1 MLNGVTKFLRAIWL
15 NIAFKDPHLQS
26 KFLAKRKFKKFSNS
40 AFKLFCA
47 TIACMNLLSNLKSTW
62 FWELTLSWTLP
73 STQLS
78 PILKIWFR
86 LTKHKSTPLKLCL
99 DHQRDHILQGS
110 QLSFLQESTNSHK
123 SCLLSNLKAKKL
135 TGQELEEF
143 TAMIQLL
150 KKSQA
155 KRCHVSNDLLN
166 TNWLC
171 KMNRLLRPSRKP
183 KRMLQP
189 LKRKSDLFILNFFY

>member
-1 MLNGVTKFLRAIWL
+1 MLNRVTKFLRAIWL
-15 NIAFKDPHLQS
+15 IIAFKDPHLQS
-26 KFLAKRKFKKFSNS
+26 KFLAKRKFKKLSNS

-62 FWELTLSWTLP
+62 FWELTLSWMLP

-78 PILKIWFR
+78 PILKIWLR
-86 LTKHKSTPLKLCL
+86 LTEHKPTRLKLCL
-99 DHQRDHILQGS
+99 DHQRDHSLQGN
-110 QLSFLQESTNSHK
+110 QLSFLQESTSSHK

-135 TGQELEEF
+135 TGQESEGF
-143 TAMIQLL
+143 TAMIQRL

-155 KRCHVSNDLLN
+155 KRCHVSNDLLS
-166 TNWLC
+166 TNWLR
-171 KMNRLLRPSRKP
+171 KMNRSLRPSRKP

-189 LKRKSDLFILNFFY
+189 LKRKSDLFYLKILN